1 MILSRKNIS
10 ILCLILAILIS
21 LILSYTFKKNIE
33 GLEFS
38 PGECQETPPPIFSVS
53 PMPSAFS
60 EYNVTLPTEF
70 QEFTSTMNN
79 ILLLLNEDG
88 LNKFKTNYELEQ
100 QSTDPKDPKTQS
112 FFSIFLLLNGRLNN
126 DGSER
131 NPETWRENK
140 ESYEEEA
147 LENLKSEYNKTKLDE
162 DLGTNVPTQFS
173 YYNTVVYLY
182 GLSQEERSSMNP
194 FFEDIYKNGL
204 NNTAFGQGNG
214 NFKANFNNAVSSK
227 LFYIINGFWV
237 NPTVEGHFNSDGLLK
252 RSEGFQ
258 NMLPETNVNDRTTI
272 SIPSKRIPKSFDP
285 VNIFKYI
292 FQDSN
297 DETFKL
303 KRP

>member
-88 LNKFKTNYELEQ
+88 LNKFKTNYEAMG
-100 QSTDPKDPKTQS
+100 QSPDPKTQS

-131 NPETWRENK
+131 NPQTWSNDKEN
-140 ESYEEEA
+140 YEIEA
-147 LENLKSEYNKTKLDE
+147 LENLKSEYNKAKLDE
-162 DLGTNVPTQFS
+162 DRGTTAVPNEFS

-182 GLSQEERSSMNP
+182 GLSQEERSLMRP
-194 FFEDIYKNGL
+194 FLEDIYQNGL
-204 NNTAFGQGNG
+204 TNTAFGQGNG

-227 LFYIINGFWV
+227 LFYVINGFWV

-258 NMLPETNVNDRTTI
+258 NMLPETNVNDTTTI